1 MIFST
6 NFFQLK
12 NLSLIKSLRYGIIN
26 EKNNEETMS
35 ISLLEGSL
43 QLDVFFDKGDQEFED
58 NICLCFKEDCPE
70 EEKIL
75 YAGETN
81 IYITPEQARELAA
94 QLLDAAEKSSHSSR

>member
-1 MIFST
+1 
-6 NFFQLK
+6 
-12 NLSLIKSLRYGIIN
+12 
-26 EKNNEETMS
+26 MS
-35 ISLLEGSL
+35 ISLLDGSL
-43 QLDVFFDKGDQEFED
+43 HLSVFFDKGDQEFDD

-70 EEKIL
+70 EEKIM